1 MKTISTPP
9 SPHIGNLLKTFFRTR
24 RTRKAVL
31 ARLMMRKASAIS
43 KFQKKES
50 IQIYILWELSHHLQH
65 NFFADLASQLP
76 AEFTSN
82 VPINNSKEEEIARLS
97 EENKLLKAQLETLK
111 QVLGATQKNR

>member
-9 SPHIGNLLKTFFRTR
+9 SPHIGNLLKTFFRAR

-31 ARLMMRKASAIS
+31 ARLMRRKASAIS

-50 IQIYILWELSHHLQH
+50 VQIYILWELSHHLQH

-82 VPINNSKEEEIARLS
+82 VPVDRSKEEEIMG
-97 EENKLLKAQLETLK
+97 LKDEIRQLNTQVKTLK
-111 QVLGATQKNR
+111 DVLNNKQS

>member
-9 SPHIGNLLKTFFRTR
+9 SPHIGNLLKTFFRAR

-31 ARLMMRKASAIS
+31 ARLMKRKASAIS

-50 IQIYILWELSHHLQH
+50 VQVYILWELSHHLQH
-65 NFFADLASQLP
+65 NFFADLAAELP

-82 VPINNSKEEEIARLS
+82 VPIDTRKDEKNERLR
-97 EENKLLKAQLETLK
+97 EENRLLQAQLDALK
-111 QVLGATQKNR
+111 QVLRKDI